1 MTTVATKRTPV
12 NVTVQAGLLA
22 EAKALQIN
30 LSQTLEVA
38 LQLAVQDARQTAW
51 LAQNQQGIEALNA
64 SVASHGVFSRGRRT
78 F

>member
-1 MTTVATKRTPV
+1 MTTAATKRTAV

-22 EAKALQIN
+22 EAKALHIN

-38 LQLAVQDARQTAW
+38 LQLAVQEARQAAW